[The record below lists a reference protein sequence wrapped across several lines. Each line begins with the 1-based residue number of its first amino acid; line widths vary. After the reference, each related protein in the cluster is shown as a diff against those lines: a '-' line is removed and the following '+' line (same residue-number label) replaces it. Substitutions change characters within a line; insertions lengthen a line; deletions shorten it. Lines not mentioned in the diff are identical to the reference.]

1 MEACQQL
8 LGNKEVII
16 TALGVSYA
24 LVEFWLGRTNKVQA
38 ASAIELILS
47 PILKKRSTED
57 QK

>member
-1 MEACQQL
+1 MDACQVL
-8 LGNKEVII
+8 LGNKEVI
-16 TALGVSYA
+16 YA
-24 LVEFWLGRTNKVQA
+24 GCAVAYAILEFWLGRTNKVQA

>member
-1 MEACQQL
+1 MEACRVL
-8 LGNKEVII
+8 LSNKEAILAGI
-16 TALGVSYA
+16 GVSYS
-24 LVEFWLGRTNKVQA
+24 LLEFWLGHTDKVQA

>member
-1 MEACQQL
+1 MEACQVL
-8 LGNKEVII
+8 LSNKEAIYACV
-16 TALGVSYA
+16 GVSYA
-24 LVEFWLGRTNKVQA
+24 VLEFWLGRTSKVQA

>member
-1 MEACQQL
+1 MEACRVL
-8 LGNKEVII
+8 LSNKEAILAGI
-16 TALGVSYA
+16 GVSYS
-24 LVEFWLGRTNKVQA
+24 LLEFWLGRTDKVQA